1 MYNNRIKIYYDR
13 RRVITCKY
21 INKSSFTRLYSHSTS
36 LYIEIVTVNLEE
48 RIKGKIEEG
57 RGVL

>member
-1 MYNNRIKIYYDR
+1 MYLR
-13 RRVITCKY
+13 TCKY